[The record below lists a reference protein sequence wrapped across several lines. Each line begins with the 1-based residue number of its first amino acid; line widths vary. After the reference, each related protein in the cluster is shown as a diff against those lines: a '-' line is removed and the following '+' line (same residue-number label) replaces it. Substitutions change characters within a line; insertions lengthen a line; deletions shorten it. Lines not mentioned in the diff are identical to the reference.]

1 MDSRLLKLNLLQF
14 FNKDSKTWETNP
26 HYIDSRKKIENSN
39 VVNDCA
45 ERAVNMTIDFVDA
58 AHIISRSLDQ
68 IGKYNQIFE
77 EICLSRNSKM

>member
-1 MDSRLLKLNLLQF
+1 MDSRLLKHNVQV

-26 HYIDSRKKIENSN
+26 HYIDSDSRKKIGNSN

-58 AHIISRSLDQ
+58 AHIISRSLNQ
-68 IGKYNQIFE
+68 IGKSN
-77 EICLSRNSKM
+77 LRRNMSVQKF